1 MNFIRKSG
9 LPIIILLAAVVVM
22 VVLIMNKPKPDIKE
36 VNEKAF
42 LVDVMPIA
50 ITDITYT
57 VRSQGS
63 VVPKVQSALTS
74 QVSGIIESVSD
85 VFVTGGMF
93 NAGDILVTLEQ
104 SDRKTELKLAQA
116 ELARA
121 QAAYELELARGK
133 VAEEEWRSVGRSAS
147 ATPELGLRKPQ
158 LDSEKANLQA
168 AQANLERAK
177 RNLDRTVIRAPYN
190 GMILQKNVDI
200 GQFVN
205 TGMVL
210 AQLASTDVAEVRLPL
225 TDNDL
230 AYLNLASSKVGNV
243 MLRANVGGRLTQ
255 WPARL
260 TRDEG
265 VLNSQNRVIYAIAE
279 VRDPYARHANTA
291 HHVLRY
297 GTFVRA
303 EITGLSADN
312 MVVLP
317 RNLVRLDGTV
327 LLVDDENRIEIRDV
341 EVQRADDDD
350 IYISAGLQVGEQ
362 IITSAVP
369 NAYAQMPVRL
379 AGDASSTDNSLTNTS
394 ME

>member
-1 MNFIRKSG
+1 MSFIRKVG
-9 LPIIILLAAVVVM
+9 LPILILLVAVVIM

-36 VNEKAF
+36 VEEKAF
-42 LVDVMPIA
+42 LVDVMPVE
-50 ITDITYT
+50 ITNITYT

-63 VVPKVQSALTS
+63 VIPKVQSALTS
-74 QVSGIIESVSD
+74 QVSGIIESVSN

-93 NAGDILVTLEQ
+93 HAGDVLITLEQ
-104 SDRKTELKLAQA
+104 ADRKTELQLAQA

-133 VAEEEWRSVGRSAS
+133 VAEEEWRSVGRSPS
-147 ATPELGLRKPQ
+147 TTPELGLRKPQ

-168 AQANLERAK
+168 AKANLERAK
-177 RNLDRTVIRAPYN
+177 RNLERTVIRAPYN
-190 GMILQKNVDI
+190 GMIMQKNVDI

-210 AQLASTDVAEVRLPL
+210 AQIASTDVAEVRLPL
-225 TDNDL
+225 TDSDL
-230 AYLNLASSKVGNV
+230 AYLNLDASVEGNV
-243 MLRANVGGRLTQ
+243 ILRANVGGRPTQ
-255 WPARL
+255 WPANL

-279 VRDPYARHANTA
+279 VRDPYARNPDTA
-291 HHVLRY
+291 HKVLRY

-327 LLVDDENRIEIRDV
+327 LLVDEDNRIEIRDV
-341 EVQRADDDD
+341 EVQRADDND
-350 IYISAGLQVGEQ
+350 IYISAGLQPGEQ

-379 AGDASSTDNSLTNTS
+379 AGEAISSDRASTNSTV
-394 ME
+394 E

>member
-1 MNFIRKSG
+1 MSFIRKSG

-22 VVLIMNKPKPDIKE
+22 VVLIMNKPKPEIKE
-36 VNEKAF
+36 VEEKAF
-42 LVDVMPIA
+42 LVDVMPVE

-57 VRSQGS
+57 VRSQGT

-74 QVSGIIESVSD
+74 QVFGIIESVSD

-93 NAGDILVTLEQ
+93 QAGDILVTLEQ
-104 SDRKTELKLAQA
+104 ADRKTELKLAQA

-121 QAAYELELARGK
+121 EAAYELELARGK

-147 ATPELGLRKPQ
+147 AAPELGLRKPQ
-158 LDSEKANLQA
+158 LDSEKANLKA
-168 AQANLERAK
+168 AQANLERAQ
-177 RNLDRTVIRAPYN
+177 RNLERTVIRAPYN
-190 GMILQKNVDI
+190 GMITQKNVDI

-210 AQLASTDVAEVRLPL
+210 AQLANTDVAEVRLPL
-225 TDNDL
+225 TDSDL
-230 AYLNLASSKVGNV
+230 AYLSLASSEVGNV
-243 MLRANVGGRLTQ
+243 ILFANVGGGLTQ

-279 VRDPYARHANTA
+279 VLDPYTRDADTA
-291 HHVLRY
+291 HKVLRF
-297 GTFVRA
+297 GAFVRA

-327 LLVDDENRIEIRDV
+327 LLVDDDNRIEIRDV

-350 IYISAGLQVGEQ
+350 IYISAGLQVGEH

-369 NAYAQMPVRL
+369 NAFAQMPVRI
-379 AGDASSTDNSLTNTS
+379 AGEASTTVNTSTNTS
-394 ME
+394 VE

>member
-1 MNFIRKSG
+1 MSFIRKSG

-22 VVLIMNKPKPDIKE
+22 VVLIMNKPKPEIKE
-36 VNEKAF
+36 VEEKAF
-42 LVDVMPIA
+42 LVDVMPVE

-57 VRSQGS
+57 VRSQGT

-93 NAGDILVTLEQ
+93 QAGDILVTLEQ
-104 SDRKTELKLAQA
+104 ADRKTELKLAQA

-121 QAAYELELARGK
+121 EAAYELELARGK
-133 VAEEEWRSVGRSAS
+133 VAEEEWRSVGRSAT
-147 ATPELGLRKPQ
+147 AAPELGLRKPQ
-158 LDSEKANLQA
+158 LDSEKANLKA
-168 AQANLERAK
+168 AQANLERAQ
-177 RNLDRTVIRAPYN
+177 RNLERTVIRAPYN
-190 GMILQKNVDI
+190 GMITQKNVDI

-210 AQLASTDVAEVRLPL
+210 AQLANTDVAEVRLPL
-225 TDNDL
+225 TDSDL
-230 AYLNLASSKVGNV
+230 AYLNLASSEVGNV
-243 MLRANVGGRLTQ
+243 ILYANVGGGLTQ

-279 VRDPYARHANTA
+279 VLDPYTRDADTA
-291 HHVLRY
+291 HKVLRF
-297 GTFVRA
+297 GAFVRA

-327 LLVDDENRIEIRDV
+327 LLVDDDNRIEIRDV

-350 IYISAGLQVGEQ
+350 IYISAGLQVGEH

-369 NAYAQMPVRL
+369 NAFAQMPVRIAGEAL
-379 AGDASSTDNSLTNTS
+379 ATENTSTNTS
-394 ME
+394 VE

>member
-1 MNFIRKSG
+1 MSFIRKSG

-22 VVLIMNKPKPDIKE
+22 VVLIMNKPKPEIKE
-36 VNEKAF
+36 VEEKAF
-42 LVDVMPIA
+42 LVDVMPVE

-57 VRSQGS
+57 VRSQGT

-74 QVSGIIESVSD
+74 QVFGIIESVSD

-93 NAGDILVTLEQ
+93 QAGDILVTLEQ
-104 SDRKTELKLAQA
+104 ADRKTELKLAQA

-121 QAAYELELARGK
+121 EAAYELELARGK

-147 ATPELGLRKPQ
+147 AAPELGLRKPQ
-158 LDSEKANLQA
+158 LDSEKANLKA
-168 AQANLERAK
+168 AQANLERAQ
-177 RNLDRTVIRAPYN
+177 RNLERTVIRAPYN
-190 GMILQKNVDI
+190 GMITQKNVDI

-210 AQLASTDVAEVRLPL
+210 AQLANTDVAEVRLPL
-225 TDNDL
+225 TDSDL
-230 AYLNLASSKVGNV
+230 AYLSLASSEVGNV
-243 MLRANVGGRLTQ
+243 ILFANVGGGLTQ

-279 VRDPYARHANTA
+279 VLDPYTRDADTA
-291 HHVLRY
+291 HKVLRF
-297 GTFVRA
+297 GAFVRA

-327 LLVDDENRIEIRDV
+327 LLVDDDNRIEIRDV

-350 IYISAGLQVGEQ
+350 IYISAGLQVGEH

-369 NAYAQMPVRL
+369 NAFAQMPVRI
-379 AGDASSTDNSLTNTS
+379 AGEASTNVNTSTNTS
-394 ME
+394 VE

>member
-1 MNFIRKSG
+1 MSFIRKSG

-22 VVLIMNKPKPDIKE
+22 VVLIMNKPKPEIKE
-36 VNEKAF
+36 VEEKAF
-42 LVDVMPIA
+42 LVDVMPVE

-57 VRSQGS
+57 VRSQGT

-74 QVSGIIESVSD
+74 QVFGIIESVSD

-93 NAGDILVTLEQ
+93 QAGDILVTLEQ
-104 SDRKTELKLAQA
+104 ADRKTELKLAQA

-121 QAAYELELARGK
+121 EAAYELELARGK

-147 ATPELGLRKPQ
+147 AAPELGLRKPQ
-158 LDSEKANLQA
+158 LDSEKANLKA
-168 AQANLERAK
+168 AQANLERAQ
-177 RNLDRTVIRAPYN
+177 RNLERTVIRAPYN
-190 GMILQKNVDI
+190 GMITQKNVDI

-210 AQLASTDVAEVRLPL
+210 AQLANTDVAEVRLPL
-225 TDNDL
+225 TDSDL
-230 AYLNLASSKVGNV
+230 AYLSLASSEVGNV
-243 MLRANVGGRLTQ
+243 ILFANVGGGLTQ

-279 VRDPYARHANTA
+279 VLDPYTRDADTA
-291 HHVLRY
+291 HKVLRF
-297 GTFVRA
+297 GAFVRA
-303 EITGLSADN
+303 EITGLSAEN

-327 LLVDDENRIEIRDV
+327 LLVDDDNRIEIRDV

-350 IYISAGLQVGEQ
+350 IYISAGLQVGEH

-369 NAYAQMPVRL
+369 NAFAQMPVRI
-379 AGDASSTDNSLTNTS
+379 AGEASTNVNTSTNTS
-394 ME
+394 VE

>member
-1 MNFIRKSG
+1 MSFIRKVG
-9 LPIIILLAAVVVM
+9 LPILILLVAVVIM

-36 VNEKAF
+36 VEEKAF
-42 LVDVMPIA
+42 LVDVMPVE

-74 QVSGIIESVSD
+74 QVSGIIESVSN

-93 NAGDILVTLEQ
+93 HAGDILITLEQ
-104 SDRKTELKLAQA
+104 ADRKTELQLAQA

-133 VAEEEWRSVGRSAS
+133 VAEEEWRSVGRSPS
-147 ATPELGLRKPQ
+147 TTPELGLRKPQ

-168 AQANLERAK
+168 AKANLERAK
-177 RNLDRTVIRAPYN
+177 RNLERTVIRAPYN
-190 GMILQKNVDI
+190 GMIMQKNVDI

-205 TGMVL
+205 IGMVL
-210 AQLASTDVAEVRLPL
+210 AQIASTDVAEVRLPL
-225 TDNDL
+225 TDSDL
-230 AYLNLASSKVGNV
+230 AYLNLDASADGNV
-243 MLRANVGGRLTQ
+243 ILRANVGGRPTQ
-255 WPARL
+255 WPANL

-279 VRDPYARHANTA
+279 VRDPYARNADTA
-291 HHVLRY
+291 HKVLRY

-327 LLVDDENRIEIRDV
+327 LLVDEDNRIEIRDV
-341 EVQRADDDD
+341 EVQRADDND
-350 IYISAGLQVGEQ
+350 IYISAGLQPGER

-379 AGDASSTDNSLTNTS
+379 AGVAISSDSALTNSTV
-394 ME
+394 E

>member
-1 MNFIRKSG
+1 MSFIRKSG

-22 VVLIMNKPKPDIKE
+22 VVLIMNKPKPEIKE
-36 VNEKAF
+36 VEEKAF
-42 LVDVMPIA
+42 LVDVMPVE

-57 VRSQGS
+57 VRSQGT

-93 NAGDILVTLEQ
+93 QAGDILVTLEQ
-104 SDRKTELKLAQA
+104 ADRKTELKLAQA

-121 QAAYELELARGK
+121 EAAYELELARGK

-147 ATPELGLRKPQ
+147 AAPELGLRKPQ
-158 LDSEKANLQA
+158 LDSEKANLKA
-168 AQANLERAK
+168 AQANLERAQ
-177 RNLDRTVIRAPYN
+177 RNLERTVIRAPYN
-190 GMILQKNVDI
+190 GMITQKNVDI

-210 AQLASTDVAEVRLPL
+210 AQLANTDVAEVRLPL
-225 TDNDL
+225 TDSDL
-230 AYLNLASSKVGNV
+230 AYLNLASSEVGNV
-243 MLRANVGGRLTQ
+243 ILYANVGGGLTQ

-279 VRDPYARHANTA
+279 VLYPYTRDADTTHK
-291 HHVLRY
+291 VLRF
-297 GTFVRA
+297 GAFVRA

-327 LLVDDENRIEIRDV
+327 LLVDDDNRIEIRDV
-341 EVQRADDDD
+341 EVQRADYDD
-350 IYISAGLQVGEQ
+350 IYISAGLQVGEH

-369 NAYAQMPVRL
+369 NAFAQMPVRI
-379 AGDASSTDNSLTNTS
+379 AGEASATENTSTNTS
-394 ME
+394 VE

>member
-1 MNFIRKSG
+1 MSFIRKSG

-22 VVLIMNKPKPDIKE
+22 VVLIMNKPKPEIKE
-36 VNEKAF
+36 VEEKAF
-42 LVDVMPIA
+42 LVDVMPVE

-57 VRSQGS
+57 VRSQGT

-74 QVSGIIESVSD
+74 QVSGIIESVSG

-93 NAGDILVTLEQ
+93 QAGDILVTLEQ
-104 SDRKTELKLAQA
+104 ADRKTELKLAQA

-121 QAAYELELARGK
+121 EAAYELELARGK

-147 ATPELGLRKPQ
+147 AVPELGLRKPQ
-158 LDSEKANLQA
+158 LDSEKANLKA
-168 AQANLERAK
+168 AQANLERAQ
-177 RNLDRTVIRAPYN
+177 RNLERTVIRAPYN
-190 GMILQKNVDI
+190 GMITQKNVDI

-210 AQLASTDVAEVRLPL
+210 AQLANTDVAEVRLPL
-225 TDNDL
+225 TDSDL
-230 AYLNLASSKVGNV
+230 AYLNLASSEVGNV
-243 MLRANVGGRLTQ
+243 ILYANVGGGLTQ

-279 VRDPYARHANTA
+279 VLDPYTRNADTA
-291 HHVLRY
+291 HKVLRF
-297 GTFVRA
+297 GAFVRA

-327 LLVDDENRIEIRDV
+327 LLVDDDNRIEIRDV

-350 IYISAGLQVGEQ
+350 IYISAGLQVGEH

-369 NAYAQMPVRL
+369 NAFAQMPVRI
-379 AGDASSTDNSLTNTS
+379 AGEASPTENTSTNTS
-394 ME
+394 LE